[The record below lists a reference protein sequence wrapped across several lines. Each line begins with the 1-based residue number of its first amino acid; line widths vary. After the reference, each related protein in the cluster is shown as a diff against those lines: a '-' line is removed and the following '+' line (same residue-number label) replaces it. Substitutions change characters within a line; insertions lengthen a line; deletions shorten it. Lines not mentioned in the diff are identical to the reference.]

1 MSKIKEGDWVV
12 SDVGLVSTYGN
23 FGKLRDVFVQDM
35 VITVP
40 TQVVR
45 HSSYSEWFTIGWY
58 SYHPD
63 WLRKVNQD
71 GTPIEWSWLTELG
84 W

>member
-1 MSKIKEGDWVV
+1 MSDIKEGDWVV
-12 SDVGLVSTYGN
+12 TQDVPLGEAVVTSIGRYIFMEGMAIKEPRKVT
-23 FGKLRDVFVQDM
+23 RD
-35 VITVP
+35 P
-40 TQVVR
+40 A
-45 HSSYSEWFTIGWY
+45 SSWFTINHY

-63 WLRKVNQD
+63 WLIKVNQD